1 MWLLSALALG
11 GKMKSLS
18 QLALRLSKEIDWD
31 SKLTDNYDPKEKT
44 ITQQLVELD
53 NQRKGNLKEFD
64 CELCLNRGFISYYDQ
79 DNDTS
84 YIDDCECMKVRKSKK
99 NAEESGMKELLSH
112 KLRFFEATEPFQI
125 DMREKAKD
133 YILNAHKS
141 KEWFLAL
148 GQSGCGKTHICSS
161 ICNERMTHYDEDL
174 KRYTQVKYM
183 IWNDF
188 VDRIKKMNY
197 DSDRDSYFD
206 EFAKSE
212 VLYIDDFLKG
222 KFTDADLNLAFR
234 LINYRYN
241 NDLVTIISS
250 ELLMKELRAI
260 DEAIAGRMKQKAT
273 NRYMVQIGRNE
284 NRNSRFKDEVIF

>member
-161 ICNERMTHYDEDL
+161 ICNERMTRYDEDL

-188 VDRIKKMNY
+188 ADRIKKMNY

-273 NRYMVQIGRNE
+273 NRYMVQIGRDE
-284 NRNSRFKDEVIF
+284 ERNYRFKDEVVL

>member
-1 MWLLSALALG
+1 
-11 GKMKSLS
+11 MKSLS
-18 QLALRLSKEIDWD
+18 QLALKLSKEIDWD
-31 SKLTDNYDPKEKT
+31 SKLTDNYDAREKT

-53 NQRKGNLKEFD
+53 NQRTGNLKDFD
-64 CELCLNRGFISYYDQ
+64 CDLCLNRGFITYYDK

-84 YIDDCECMKVRKSKK
+84 YIDDCECMKVRRSKK

-112 KLRFFEATEPFQI
+112 KLRFFDAVEPFQVE
-125 DMREKAKD
+125 MKEKAKD
-133 YILNAHKS
+133 YILNAQKS

-161 ICNERMTHYDEDL
+161 ICNERMTHYDEDK
-174 KRYTQVKYM
+174 KRYIQVKYM

-188 VDRIKKMNY
+188 VDKLKQMSF
-197 DSDRDSYFD
+197 DSDRDNYFN
-206 EFAKSE
+206 EYSKAE

-222 KFTDADLNLAFR
+222 KFTDTDLNYAFR

-241 NDLVTIISS
+241 NDLVTIVSS
-250 ELLMKELRAI
+250 ELLISELRAI

-273 NRYMVQIGRNE
+273 NRFMVQIGRNE
-284 NRNSRFKDEVIF
+284 ERNYRFKDEVVL

>member
-1 MWLLSALALG
+1 
-11 GKMKSLS
+11 MKSLS

-125 DMREKAKD
+125 DMKEKAKD

-188 VDRIKKMNY
+188 VDRIKKN
-197 DSDRDSYFD
+197 
-206 EFAKSE
+206 
-212 VLYIDDFLKG
+212 
-222 KFTDADLNLAFR
+222 
-234 LINYRYN
+234 
-241 NDLVTIISS
+241 
-250 ELLMKELRAI
+250 EL
-260 DEAIAGRMKQKAT
+260 
-273 NRYMVQIGRNE
+273 
-284 NRNSRFKDEVIF
+284 